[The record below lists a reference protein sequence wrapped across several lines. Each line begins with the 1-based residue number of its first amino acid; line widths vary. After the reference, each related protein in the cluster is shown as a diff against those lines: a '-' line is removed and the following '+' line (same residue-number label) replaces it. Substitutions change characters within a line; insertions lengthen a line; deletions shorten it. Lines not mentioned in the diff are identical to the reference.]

1 MRQLKRIL
9 CIMLLLLPMTAVA
22 VYLFKTL
29 DARNGLNS
37 SQINCIM
44 KDSRGYV
51 WFGTPAGL
59 YRYDGY
65 TFKYFQCNSQD
76 GSSLPDSYIVSLQE
90 SLDGNLWVNTLSGL
104 CVYHPQTETFERDMR
119 QVFSK
124 MGISDIP
131 NIVYIDSH
139 KNLWAAIPKKGVMA
153 YNMQQQLLYEFGYT
167 NDAHGVPEG
176 RICSISECHDGAVIV
191 YDDGR
196 LVCCDIM
203 HQQQTV
209 WQTDAVAASRLR
221 KTTSLKAF
229 ADQMDNIWLYG
240 QGTLMLYRKNANTWD
255 MSFGDRLGMTGVA
268 EDHAVNGMA
277 GDRKGN
283 IWIGTDQKGLFSMNV
298 NTHEM
303 VAVNPRGLND
313 LTLRNDEKRSIQSLY
328 VDDTDLLWV
337 GTEKSGVAFSGQNIY
352 KFESDLC
359 GDVTALAQDAS
370 GKMWI
375 GTSSQGVIGYDGPLA
390 SKKVSAMAAT
400 TDGSLWVG
408 SKRNGLTRIKNGAST
423 IYSAARDSMRTVIN
437 DRINALCTDK
447 TGNLWI
453 ATSGGLQVFN
463 PRMNTFSTYTKEN
476 GKINTNNVT
485 TLFYGKGNNLF
496 VGTGE
501 GLVIL
506 NLSTTEKTL
515 LTGNSTNLKTFTNN
529 YITQI
534 FEDSRGLLWIGT
546 REGIN
551 VLNREND
558 SLNYITEKN
567 GLTNNCISGLTED
580 KDHNIWVTT
589 TNGVT
594 RVVVQRNHENGT
606 FNYGLYNYDTS
617 DGLQSNE
624 FNKGAILTRRDGN
637 VMMGGLNGVNW
648 MRHHNKDDKETL
660 PRVMLTQ
667 LFFGDTEVLTGHE
680 YDGNVPLPQAL
691 NESNRIELTN
701 SQNTFTI
708 KFAAGN
714 YNQSE
719 RLQFMFWMEGLDN
732 DWHNGDAL
740 SHGVT
745 FRNIASGN
753 YKLHV
758 KAISADGA
766 ISNQERV
773 LDITILRPWWISWWM
788 IIIYAAV
795 LAVIVY
801 LWIFGFK
808 RISYL
813 WSKKKAI
820 IRELAFQREEIK
832 AASDD
837 LRQPMARMTSI
848 IGNMAE
854 RENTVEGK
862 EQINSLH
869 FQMLQII
876 TRISEMQTTL
886 ENPESKAAATATNRM
901 QLNDKGEVE
910 IIRADVETLT
920 ADIKARQGDPTT
932 KQYTVV
938 LIDNN
943 EEFLRFIMAHLRNV
957 YDMHAYNDV
966 NKALEDLEVLKASII
981 VCKQDMPGLNGSEL
995 CNRIKMNP
1003 RTEYIKFVLMTDGV
1017 LTSADMHDMNIT
1029 LSADDYLAKPFN
1041 IQEATIRFNRLLGLA
1056 PEDMPDGLI
1065 EGKETRRLESINA
1078 SMTTATINY
1087 DNIRD
1092 SIIGTGGKPSDDGDA
1107 TAESYVECPE
1117 TDAPAGKARPESPR
1131 EGNESIIE
1139 DIVEDTSQSEYN
1151 LYYAGDVTMGDYTMN
1166 GIMDRKLMQNVEQY
1180 VLQNM
1185 SHGHISLEEMAL
1197 AMGMGRVPFFHK
1209 IRSIT
1214 SKTPAEL
1221 VRELRLKHA
1230 CTLLARTDINM
1241 SELAINLGFMTAENF
1256 AAIFKD
1262 KHGMSPLEYRLKH
1275 RKKQG

>member
-1 MRQLKRIL
+1 
-9 CIMLLLLPMTAVA
+9 MLLLLPMTAAA

-124 MGISDIP
+124 MGISNIP
-131 NIVYIDSH
+131 DVVYIDSH

-167 NDAHGVPEG
+167 NDAHGIPEG
-176 RICSISECHDGAVIV
+176 KICSISECHDGAVIV

-196 LVCCDIM
+196 LVCCDVM

-209 WQTDAVAASRLR
+209 WQTDAVAAARLR

-268 EDHAVNGMA
+268 EDHAVNGMV

-298 NTHEM
+298 NTHEL

-313 LTLRNDEKRSIQSLY
+313 LTWRNDEKRSIQSLY

-359 GDVTALAQDAS
+359 GDVTALAQDAA

-375 GTSSQGVIGYDGPLA
+375 GTSGQGVIGYDGPLA

-400 TDGSLWVG
+400 NDGSLWVG
-408 SKRNGLTRIKNGAST
+408 SKRNGLTRIKDGAST
-423 IYSAARDSMRTVIN
+423 IYSAARDSMRTIIN

-567 GLTNNCISGLTED
+567 GLANNCISGLTED

-667 LFFGDTEVLTGHE
+667 LFFGDTEVLIGHE

-701 SQNTFTI
+701 SQSTFTI

-745 FRNIASGN
+745 FRNLASGN

-795 LAVIVY
+795 LAIIVY

-886 ENPESKAAATATNRM
+886 ENPESKASAAATNRM

-910 IIRADVETLT
+910 IMRADVETLT
-920 ADIKARQGDPTT
+920 ADIKVRQGDPTT
-932 KQYTVV
+932 KQYKVIV
-938 LIDNN
+938 IDNN
-943 EEFLRFIMAHLRNV
+943 DEFLRFIMAHLRNV

-966 NKALEDLEVLKASII
+966 GKALEDLEVLKASII
-981 VCKQDMPGLNGSEL
+981 VCKQDMPGMNGSEL

-1003 RTEYIKFVLMTDGV
+1003 RTENIKFVLMTDGV

-1041 IQEATIRFNRLLGLA
+1041 IQEATLRFNRLLGLA

-1065 EGKETRRLESINA
+1065 EGKETRRLETINA

-1087 DNIRD
+1087 DNIQD
-1092 SIIGTGGKPSDDGDA
+1092 SIAGTGGKTADDSDA
-1107 TAESYVECPE
+1107 TAENYAECQE
-1117 TDAPAGKARPESPR
+1117 TDAPAGLDSPESTR
-1131 EGNESIIE
+1131 ESCGSFIE
-1139 DIVEDTSQSEYN
+1139 DIVENTAQSEYD

-1185 SHGHISLEEMAL
+1185 SHGHISLEEMAS
-1197 AMGMGRVPFFHK
+1197 AMGMGRVPFFRK

>member
-1 MRQLKRIL
+1 
-9 CIMLLLLPMTAVA
+9 MLLLLPLTVAA

-119 QVFSK
+119 QVFGK
-124 MGISDIP
+124 MGINSTP
-131 NIVYIDSH
+131 TVVYIDSH
-139 KNLWAAIPKKGVMA
+139 KNLWAAIPNKGVMA

-167 NDAHGVPEG
+167 NDAQGVPEG
-176 RICSISECHDGAVIV
+176 NICSISECHDGAVIV

-203 HQQQTV
+203 HQQHTV
-209 WQTDAVAASRLR
+209 WQTDAVAAARLR
-221 KTTSLKAF
+221 KTPSLKAF

-255 MSFGDRLGMTGVA
+255 MTFGDRLGMTGVA

-283 IWIGTDQKGLFSMNV
+283 IWIGTDLMGLLAMNV

-303 VAVNPRGLND
+303 VSVQPRGLND
-313 LTLRNDEKRSIQSLY
+313 RTYRNDETRNIQSLY

-359 GDVTALAQDAS
+359 GDVTALAQDAT
-370 GKMWI
+370 GKVWI
-375 GTSSQGVIGYDGPLA
+375 GTSGLGVIGYDGPLA
-390 SKKVSAMAAT
+390 SKKVSAMAT
-400 TDGSLWVG
+400 TADGSLWVG
-408 SKRNGLTRIKNGAST
+408 SKRNGLTRIKDGTST
-423 IYSAARDSMRTVIN
+423 IYSAARDSMRTIIN

-453 ATSGGLQVFN
+453 ATAGGLQIFN
-463 PRMNTFSTYTKEN
+463 PRMNTFSTYTREN
-476 GKINTNNVT
+476 GKLNTNNVT

-501 GLVIL
+501 GLVVL
-506 NLSTTEKTL
+506 NLSTTEKTV

-529 YITQI
+529 YITQVL
-534 FEDSRGLLWIGT
+534 EDSRGLLWIGT

-551 VLNREND
+551 VLNMEND

-567 GLTNNCISGLTED
+567 GLANNCISGLTED

-648 MRHHNKDDKETL
+648 MRHHDKDGNETL

-667 LFFGDTEVLTGHE
+667 LFIGDTEVITGHE

-691 NESNRIELTN
+691 NESNRIELT
-701 SQNTFTI
+701 SDQNTFTI

-745 FRNIASGN
+745 FRNIGSGD
-753 YKLHV
+753 YRLHV

-795 LAVIVY
+795 LAVAVY

-808 RISYL
+808 RISYM

-854 RENTVEGK
+854 KAHTVENR

-886 ENPESKAAATATNRM
+886 ENPESKASVTATNRM
-901 QLNDKGEVE
+901 QLNDKGEIE
-910 IIRADVETLT
+910 LSRTDVATLT
-920 ADIKARQGDPTT
+920 ADLKPHQGDPTT
-932 KQYTVV
+932 KQYTVIF
-938 LIDNN
+938 IDDN

-957 YDMHAYNDV
+957 YDMHVYNDV
-966 NKALEDLEVLKASII
+966 NKAAADLQVLKASII
-981 VCKQDMPGLNGSEL
+981 VCKQNMPRTSGSEL
-995 CNRIKMNP
+995 CNRIKMNQK
-1003 RTEYIKFVLMTDGV
+1003 TENIFFVLMTDGV

-1041 IQEATIRFNRLLGLA
+1041 IQEAILRFNRLLGLA
-1056 PEDMPDGLI
+1056 PEEMPDGLI

-1087 DNIRD
+1087 DNIQDNVIGEEERTPHD
-1092 SIIGTGGKPSDDGDA
+1092 SSEDATDHAEDTATDTPDGHEPGDGDA
-1107 TAESYVECPE
+1107 P
-1117 TDAPAGKARPESPR
+1117 
-1131 EGNESIIE
+1131 
-1139 DIVEDTSQSEYN
+1139 QSEYD

-1166 GIMDRKLMQNVEQY
+1166 SIMDRKLMQNVEQY

-1185 SHGHISLEEMAL
+1185 SHGHISLEEMAS
-1197 AMGMGRVPFFHK
+1197 AMGMGRVPFFRK

-1275 RKKQG
+1275 RKKH